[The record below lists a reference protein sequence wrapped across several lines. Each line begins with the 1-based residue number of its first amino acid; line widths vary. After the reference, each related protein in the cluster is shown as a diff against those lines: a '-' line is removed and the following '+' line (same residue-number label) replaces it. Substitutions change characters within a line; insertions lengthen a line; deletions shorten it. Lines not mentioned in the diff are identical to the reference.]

1 MYFLAERIQRQ
12 CEELKKLIVTD
23 RIPVEGIRMRHGEI
37 PKNMPVPKVQDGFIP
52 FENGGIWSGGGSEEY
67 ALFRF
72 TVTIPLSMQ
81 DKPVSL
87 AVRTNKTGW
96 NALNPQMLCYVDG
109 REHQGLDTNH
119 FDVLLDGSAQADRR
133 YDIDLYAF
141 SGIYLAD
148 EGLTREND
156 VRLYVHLAASD
167 ERIEGLYYDLSVP
180 LQYVDRLPQDSVGRH
195 RMVESLNDAVNL
207 IDFRKPY
214 SNDFFA
220 SVQAARDCLQ
230 QEFYGKLMG
239 KEAAATMVGH
249 THIDVGWLWRYKH
262 TRDKTVRSF
271 STVLRLMEQYPE
283 YIFMSSQPQIY
294 EYVKQD
300 YPAVF
305 EQIRQRVREGRW
317 EPEGAMWVESDT
329 NVPSG
334 ESLVRQILFGKR
346 FFLREFGVDSKILW
360 LPDVF
365 GYSAALPQILKK
377 AGVDYFMTAKLWN
390 NEINRFPYDTF
401 LWRGIDGT
409 EILTHLLTYA
419 PIAYNSVIQKADI
432 AAAWDNYKQKSIND
446 DILLSF
452 GYGDGGGGPTRE
464 MLESLR
470 RLQNGLPG
478 CPAVK
483 MGSSL
488 DYFRRLDKKVSG
500 SRRLPKWVGEL
511 YYELHR
517 GTYTTMGRNKRLN
530 RMSEI
535 LYTGAEWLSGMA
547 NLLTGLPYPSD
558 ALNRGWKDILLNQ
571 FHDVLPGS
579 SIKEVYQDTD
589 EMYGL
594 LGDTGRQILNGSL
607 ASVAG
612 AVALDKPSLVVFNPL
627 SWTRDGLIL
636 FRHSGKDLVLAC
648 GDASHPCQ
656 KVADHDDLWI
666 AEAGAV
672 PSMGYRAFH
681 LMENTAAGTKTAA
694 AIMTGN
700 VLENRFFRLQLTADG
715 CFDSIFDKIAGREV
729 LPAGALGNELM
740 AFEDKPRRED
750 NWNLD
755 IFYSEKRYPID
766 SPEFVKVVE
775 EGPVRTVV
783 RMRRQFVNS
792 VIEQDIILYAN
803 IARVDFSTRVDWKE
817 RDIVLKAA
825 FPVDVN
831 TDRATYEVQY
841 GHVQR
846 NTHWNTSWD
855 VAKFEVC
862 GHKWADLGEHG
873 YGVSLLNDCKY
884 GYDIKDGCMR
894 LTLLRSGAT
903 PNTDADRE
911 VHTFCYSLYPH
922 SGGWQHAGTVRQAY
936 DLNYPLLS
944 KAMNVQTGKLPQA
957 LSLAEPD
964 TDNAVIE
971 VFKQAEDGDGFIV
984 RLYEAFNQSC
994 DVALRFYQA
1003 LRSIEECD
1011 LMENPVKG
1019 VSVEYTDNTAR
1030 FHLKALEIKTFR
1042 VKF

>member
-23 RIPVEGIRMRHGEI
+23 RVLVEGIRMRRGEI
-37 PKNMPVPKVQDGFIP
+37 PKSVPVSSVQDGFEP
-52 FENGGIWSGGGSEEY
+52 FENGGTWSGGGSEEY

-72 TVTIPLSMQ
+72 TAEIPASMQ
-81 DKPVSL
+81 GKTVSL

-96 NALNPQMLCYVDG
+96 NALNPQMLCYVGG

-119 FDVLLDGSAQADRR
+119 FDVLLDDAAQAGRQ
-133 YDIDLYAF
+133 YEIDLYAF

-148 EGLTREND
+148 EGRTKEND
-156 VRLYVHLAASD
+156 VRLYAHLAASD
-167 ERIEGLYYDLSVP
+167 GRIEGLYYDLSVP
-180 LQYVDRLPQDSVGRH
+180 LQYVSRLPQDHAGRI
-195 RMVESLNDAVNL
+195 RMVEALNDAVNL
-207 IDFRKPY
+207 IDFRQPHSERFY
-214 SNDFFA
+214 A
-220 SVQAARDCLQ
+220 SVQAARDCLR
-230 QEFYGKLMG
+230 QEFYGKLKG
-239 KEAAATMVGH
+239 EEAMATMVGH

-283 YIFMSSQPQIY
+283 YVFMSSQPQIY

-300 YPAVF
+300 HPAVY

-346 FFLREFGVDSKILW
+346 FFQQEFGVDSKILW

-419 PIAYNSVIQKADI
+419 PIAYNSVIEKADI
-432 AAAWDNYKQKSIND
+432 AAAWDNYKQKGVND

-464 MLESLR
+464 MLERLR
-470 RLQNGLPG
+470 RLQKGLPG
-478 CPAVK
+478 CPAAK
-483 MGSSL
+483 IGTSL
-488 DYFRRLDKKVSG
+488 DYFRRLDQKVSG
-500 SRRLPKWVGEL
+500 NRRLPKWVGEL

-530 RMSEI
+530 RLSEI
-535 LYTGAEWLSGMA
+535 LYTSAEWLSGMA
-547 NLLTGLPYPSD
+547 SLLTGLPYPTD

-579 SIKEVYQDTD
+579 SIKPVYEDTD
-589 EMYGL
+589 ELYGL
-594 LGDTGRQILNGSL
+594 LGDTGRQALQSAVG
-607 ASVAG
+607 AVAG
-612 AVALDKPSLVVFNPL
+612 AVALDGPSLVVFNPL
-627 SWTRDGLIL
+627 SWKRDGLVL
-636 FRHSGKDLVLAC
+636 FRHGGKAPALAC
-648 GDASHPCQ
+648 GDRVYPCQ
-656 KVADHDDLWI
+656 KVASEEGLWI
-666 AEAGAV
+666 AGVGAV
-672 PSMGYRAFH
+672 PSKGYRAFR
-681 LMENTAAGTKTAA
+681 LVEGGNAA
-694 AIMTGN
+694 AEPAATMAGN
-700 VLENRFFRLQLTADG
+700 VLENRFFRLRLAADG
-715 CFDSIFDKIAGREV
+715 SFDSIFDKAAGREV
-729 LPAGALGNELM
+729 LPKGALGNELQ

-755 IFYSEKRYPID
+755 IFYTEKQYPID
-766 SPEFVKVVE
+766 GPESVEVVE
-775 EGPVRTVV
+775 QGPVRTVV
-783 RMRRQFVNS
+783 RVRRRFVNS
-792 VIEQDIILYAN
+792 MIEQDIILYAA
-803 IARVDFSTRVDWKE
+803 IARIDFSTHVDWKE
-817 RDIVLKAA
+817 RDIVLKTA

-884 GYDIKDGCMR
+884 GYDIKDGRMR
-894 LTLLRSGAT
+894 LTLLRSGTA

-922 SGGWQHAGTVRQAY
+922 EGGWQQAGTVRQAY

-944 KAMNVQTGKLPQA
+944 VAADAQPGLLTQE
-957 LSLAEPD
+957 LSLVEPD
-964 TDNAVIE
+964 GENAVVE

-984 RLYEAFNQSC
+984 RLYEAFNRGGAAS
-994 DVALRFYQA
+994 LRFFRA
-1003 LRSIEECD
+1003 PRSIEECD
-1011 LMENPVKG
+1011 LMENPAQG
-1019 VSVEYTDNTAR
+1019 PVELDGDTAR

-1042 VKF
+1042 VRF